1 MYIMHVQAPIMNNR
15 VEKKGFSEECNSNR
29 LGGKPYE
36 AFTIGVS
43 IDFCGTNLKLAAD
56 LYLASPRSLYHIIT
70 EKINQHQQRDSMKS
84 VDTTTVTVATSVA
97 VANFSCNNASNTLLV

>member
-15 VEKKGFSEECNSNR
+15 VENKGLFRKESNSNR

-56 LYLASPRSLYHIIT
+56 LPYVLPLNNHIN
-70 EKINQHQQRDSMKS
+70 INKETMKS
-84 VDTTTVTVATSVA
+84 VEYY
-97 VANFSCNNASNTLLV
+97 NNSDSSYFCGCS

>member
-1 MYIMHVQAPIMNNR
+1 MPMSNVQLQLVSFACMYIMHVQAPIMNNR
-15 VEKKGFSEECNSNR
+15 VENKGLFREESNSNR

-56 LYLASPRSLYHIIT
+56 LPCKSRASQISSYPENNQSTSTKRLYEISG
-70 EKINQHQQRDSMKS
+70 R
-84 VDTTTVTVATSVA
+84 
-97 VANFSCNNASNTLLV
+97 